1 MRVLSPIS
9 LVAIC
14 WGTTCLIAMLALA
27 LPKTFDLLPILMHR
41 EALTK
46 AAFAPLGAA
55 WLLLAAL
62 IFVIGDYA
70 CKWSLPRARPFATGL
85 ALSRAAQITFWANL
99 ALLGITGIWVVL
111 TAGQVGGL
119 TQLATIAMIDTL
131 TARDLLLDKIGRA
144 SCRER
149 V

>member
-1 MRVLSPIS
+1 MRRRYCDLPRGPEPDGRLMRVLSPIS

-55 WLLLAAL
+55 WLLLAA
-62 IFVIGDYA
+62 
-70 CKWSLPRARPFATGL
+70 
-85 ALSRAAQITFWANL
+85 Q
-99 ALLGITGIWVVL
+99 
-111 TAGQVGGL
+111 
-119 TQLATIAMIDTL
+119 
-131 TARDLLLDKIGRA
+131 IGRA